1 MSALQTVFVPINTA
15 GYPFIVGFGIIAF
28 LLSFVSGELGWVGF
42 ILTAWCIYF
51 FRDPHRVITN
61 DPDAIVSPADGTV
74 LKIEKAL
81 PPKELEMGNK
91 KLTRISIFLNVF
103 DVHVNRT
110 PCAGKILKKSYRP
123 GKFMN
128 AAFDKASEDNERMA
142 IKMLHDSGQEIAFIQ
157 IAGWVARR
165 IVCDIAEGDFVEA
178 GQRYGLIRFGS
189 RADVFLPEG
198 IEPKVI
204 PGQKMTSGETILANL
219 SGLQKV
225 AAGTKR

>member
-15 GYPFIVGFGIIAF
+15 GYPFILGFAVIAF

-42 ILTAWCIYF
+42 ILTCWCVYF
-51 FRDPHRVITN
+51 FRDPHRIV
-61 DPDAIVSPADGTV
+61 PDDANALVSPADGTV
-74 LKIEKAL
+74 LKIEKAM

-142 IKMLHDSGQEIAFIQ
+142 IKVLHESGQEIAFVQ

-165 IVCDIAEGDFVEA
+165 IICDVSEGDFVEA

-189 RADVFLPEG
+189 RADVYIPEG
-198 IEPKVI
+198 IEAKVI
-204 PGQKMTSGETILANL
+204 PGQKMISGETILASL
-219 SGLQKV
+219 SGLQKAV
-225 AAGTKR
+225 TGSKR